1 MKLYRNIPVECVNI
15 LELLSLLATDPVSQ
29 NKPGYLLF
37 RISLGKPGIKSL
49 SSFSYHNKANFP
61 KNKAYNNLN

>member
-1 MKLYRNIPVECVNI
+1 MKLYRNIPVECVSI

-29 NKPGYLLF
+29 NKPVYLLF
-37 RISLGKPGIKSL
+37 RISLGKLGIKSL
-49 SSFSYHNKANFP
+49 SSFSYHNKAHLR